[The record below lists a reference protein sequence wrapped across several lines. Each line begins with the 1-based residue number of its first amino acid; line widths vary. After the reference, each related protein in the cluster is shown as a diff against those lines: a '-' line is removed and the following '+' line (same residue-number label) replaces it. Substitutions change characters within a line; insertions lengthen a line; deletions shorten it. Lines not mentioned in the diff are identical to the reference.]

1 MKLPFY
7 IAWRYLFAK
16 KSQNV
21 INIISAISVVGV
33 ALGTMA
39 LIVVLSVFNG
49 FDTLIKSL
57 FSVFDPD
64 LKIELV
70 EGKTFV
76 PDDLIT
82 EQIEDHP
89 GILYYSEILEENALL
104 VYDERQHVVRMKG
117 VDENYRNVS
126 GVDTMIIQGDF
137 ILTDEH
143 NNHYTVMG
151 RGVGNILAVGL
162 NFITPVNVY
171 IPSRT
176 APPTLSPERAFN
188 RQIIFP
194 SGIFSVEQ
202 EFDMEYILV
211 PISFARL
218 MLEYEKEVT
227 SMHIKV
233 ADGFRDRTV
242 KNDLQNLF
250 GDDFRVLDRYEQ
262 HEWLYRLMQTEKWA
276 IFLILTF
283 IILVAS
289 FNIIGSLTMLII
301 EKKKDMAVLKSLGAD
316 KKIIHRI
323 FLLEGW
329 MISVAGALTGLVIG
343 TVVCL
348 LQMEYEI
355 IKLYG
360 TGTFIID
367 AYPVELQFLDYIY
380 VFLAVVF
387 IGFISAWYPS
397 RYVIKHYLSEEDTL

>member
-387 IGFISAWYPS
+387 IGFISAWYPA